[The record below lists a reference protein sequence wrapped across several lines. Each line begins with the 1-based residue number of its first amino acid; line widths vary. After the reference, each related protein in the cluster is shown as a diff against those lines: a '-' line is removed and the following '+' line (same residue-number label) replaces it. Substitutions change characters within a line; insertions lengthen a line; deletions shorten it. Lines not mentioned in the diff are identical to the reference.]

1 MTAFCSAQNHEHER
15 RDRKGH
21 AVSLRQH
28 RKIKE
33 LFTAPPLFFG
43 VKCGKI
49 GKTGGKT
56 MGCCVIF
63 CAAEFDAL
71 ARPL

>member
-1 MTAFCSAQNHEHER
+1 MTAFCSARNHEHER

-33 LFTAPPLFFG
+33 LFTPLPLFFA
-43 VKCGKI
+43 VKCGRIEKI
-49 GKTGGKT
+49 GSSDSIG
-56 MGCCVIF
+56 
-63 CAAEFDAL
+63 EN
-71 ARPL
+71 

>member
-1 MTAFCSAQNHEHER
+1 MTAFCSARNHEHER

-33 LFTAPPLFFG
+33 LFTPPPLFFG

-49 GKTGGKT
+49 KKQEGRPW
-56 MGCCVIF
+56 
-63 CAAEFDAL
+63 AAV
-71 ARPL
+71 

>member
-1 MTAFCSAQNHEHER
+1 MTAFCSARNHEHER

-49 GKTGGKT
+49 EKNRREDHGLLCDFLRRG
-56 MGCCVIF
+56 V
-63 CAAEFDAL
+63 
-71 ARPL
+71 